1 MSLHKT
7 NFSPLDHGTRARR
20 RDPLLVDI
28 AKALCLLPVL
38 AATWVVVMLR
48 QCWCEAYRLA
58 MSRDA

>member
-7 NFSPLDHGTRARR
+7 NFSPLDHGTRAKR

-38 AATWVVVMLR
+38 AATWVAVMLR
-48 QCWCEAYRLA
+48 QCWREAKQLA
-58 MSRDA
+58 TGKD

>member
-28 AKALCLLPVL
+28 AKCIGLLPVL
-38 AATWVVVMLR
+38 AGTWTLVMLR
-48 QCWCEAYRLA
+48 QCWREAKHLA
-58 MSRDA
+58 TGKH

>member
-28 AKALCLLPVL
+28 AKCIGLLPLL
-38 AATWVVVMLR
+38 AWAFVAYLVR
-48 QCWCEAYRLA
+48 ECWRDVQRLVTG
-58 MSRDA
+58 RDV